1 MDVPIAAGARPVFHD
16 GLAQLASQRFG
27 HQPRQRVAA
36 AAAKGTT
43 RVMAWVGQAGSAWA
57 VQNASDAQAAATVPI
72 KLL

>member
-1 MDVPIAAGARPVFHD
+1 MPPAPGRFSTMMVWPSSRPS
-16 GLAQLASQRFG
+16 GSAIRRASVS
-27 HQPRQRVAA
+27 PPPP
-36 AAAKGTT
+36 AAKGTT